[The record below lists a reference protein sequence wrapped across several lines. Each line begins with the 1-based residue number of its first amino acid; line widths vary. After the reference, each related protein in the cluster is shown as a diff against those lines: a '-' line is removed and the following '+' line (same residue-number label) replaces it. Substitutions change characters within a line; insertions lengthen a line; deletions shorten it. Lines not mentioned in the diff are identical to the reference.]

1 MLLAMNSITSHLTRF
16 AAPAAMA
23 AAAALGVGGVINAT
37 HDQSSTTTTVGI
49 EHVSL
54 GGFGLS
60 LILLVPAVLYLGR
73 LAGRPRFAAASSIG
87 MTVLGLLTVV
97 SNVRGSDPSFFGAV
111 AVPTNLAWLVGYV
124 AIAISLKRR
133 RAVPT
138 AIAIGL
144 PVSWFFTIPLG
155 SVGGT
160 IVAGAYWLVVGWMLA
175 HGELTR
181 GAVPQAA

>member
-1 MLLAMNSITSHLTRF
+1 MNHSTSLLHRI

-23 AAAALGVGGVINAT
+23 ASAALFVAGVINAT
-37 HDQSSTTTTVGI
+37 HHQSSTTTTHGAA
-49 EHVSL
+49 EHASL

-73 LAGRPRFAAASSIG
+73 LAGRNRFAIASSIG

-97 SNVRGSDPSFFGAV
+97 SNVRGEDPSFFGAV

-133 RAVPT
+133 RVVPT
-138 AIAIGL
+138 AVAVGL
-144 PVSWFFTIPLG
+144 PVSWFFTIPVG

-160 IVAGAYWLVVGWMLA
+160 IVAGAYWLVVGWLVA

-181 GAVPQAA
+181 RAAVPQAA